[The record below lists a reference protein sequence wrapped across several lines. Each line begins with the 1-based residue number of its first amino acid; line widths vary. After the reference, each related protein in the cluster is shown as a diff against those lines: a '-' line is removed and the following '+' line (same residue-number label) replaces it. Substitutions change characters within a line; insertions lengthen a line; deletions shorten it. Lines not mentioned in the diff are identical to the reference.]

1 MDVVLL
7 LLMAASGL
15 SAVSAEFLRRL
26 YFVSTQRNMTEAQR
40 YCREKY
46 IDLATIK
53 STQSVSF
60 LNSTAANFYWI
71 GLYDDVNSW
80 RWSLSDTRFY
90 RNGETEFRQWGTQQ
104 PDNLNSTDSL

>member
-1 MDVVLL
+1 MCVP
-7 LLMAASGL
+7 AGL

-60 LNSTAANFYWI
+60 LNSTAANVSSMMSVFNLKTI
-71 GLYDDVNSW
+71 FDNHVNV
-80 RWSLSDTRFY
+80 F
-90 RNGETEFRQWGTQQ
+90 
-104 PDNLNSTDSL
+104 